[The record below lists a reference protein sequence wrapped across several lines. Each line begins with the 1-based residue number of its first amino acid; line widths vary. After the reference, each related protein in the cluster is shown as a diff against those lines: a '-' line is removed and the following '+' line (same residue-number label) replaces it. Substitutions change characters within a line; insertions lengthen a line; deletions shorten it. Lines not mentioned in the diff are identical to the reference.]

1 MKCTVFRSSLKDF
14 TYIYL
19 HAGHDFDDLPDT
31 LREVF
36 GQPEFVM
43 NLELT
48 PERKLPTQTS
58 NRSCKTCLNKAT
70 TYKCHQKKTQPDY
83 WIYPLKRTRP
93 KRIKVKTGR
102 HIYNQC
108 STATVWRREFDSYN
122 DGYQLSGYS
131 TVTDLARLRG

>member
-19 HAGHDFDDLPDT
+19 QAGHDFDDLPDT

-48 PERKLPTQTS
+48 PERKLAYSDVKQVMQNLSEQGYHLQMPPREDATGLLDLPTET
-58 NRSCKTCLNKAT
+58 
-70 TYKCHQKKTQPDY
+70 
-83 WIYPLKRTRP
+83 
-93 KRIKVKTGR
+93 
-102 HIYNQC
+102 NQ
-108 STATVWRREFDSYN
+108 A
-122 DGYQLSGYS
+122 
-131 TVTDLARLRG
+131 